1 MIRNIIFDI
10 GRVLNGYGWEEYL
23 RRVVPGQEAYKAVE
37 QAIFLNPAWVEHDK
51 GLLTEEEEIADF
63 VSAAPAYEK
72 EIRAVYENLGDCTW
86 ALDYAIPWVKE
97 LKAKGLKLYVLSNW
111 PEHIYRQRGNK
122 LDFLDLVD
130 GYCLSFQ
137 EHLNKPDAE
146 AFLNLMGKYGIT
158 AEETVLIDDTKANIQ
173 AAKKLGIHG
182 ILFTDYERA
191 REELKRLGVG

>member
-1 MIRNIIFDI
+1 M
-10 GRVLNGYGWEEYL
+10 
-23 RRVVPGQEAYKAVE
+23 
-37 QAIFLNPAWVEHDK
+37 
-51 GLLTEEEEIADF
+51 
-63 VSAAPAYEK
+63 
-72 EIRAVYENLGDCTW
+72 
-86 ALDYAIPWVKE
+86 DYAVPWVKE

-111 PEHIYRQRGNK
+111 PEHIYKQRGNK

>member
-1 MIRNIIFDI
+1 MIKNIIFDI

-23 RRVVPGQEAYKAVE
+23 RRVVPEQKAYEAVE

-51 GLLTEEEEIADF
+51 GFLTEEEEILDF
-63 VSAAPAYEK
+63 VAAAPAYEK
-72 EIRAVYENLGDCTW
+72 EIRAVYENLGECTW
-86 ALDYAIPWVKE
+86 ALDYAVPWIKE

-122 LDFLDLVD
+122 LDFLELVD

-137 EHLNKPDAE
+137 EHLNKPDPE
-146 AFLNLMGKYGIT
+146 AFLNLMRKYGIA
-158 AEETVLIDDTKANIQ
+158 AEQTVLIDDTKANIQ
-173 AAKKLGIHG
+173 AAKRLGIGG
-182 ILFTDYERA
+182 ILFTDYEKA